1 MPTSSSRLEDGVVV
15 RVVEL
20 DPPPLGSFLRIFKT
34 IVGPRQRERDVATYV
49 GREGREDVQCL
60 SGDQC

>member
-34 IVGPRQRERDVATYV
+34 IVGARTQTE
-49 GREGREDVQCL
+49 REGC
-60 SGDQC
+60 GHICG